1 MKHVP
6 YAVIQEAKKYD
17 IEAVGIVFRHFEGY
31 IAKRSLSIYKDE
43 YGNTYSFVDNDLR
56 YQAEI
61 ALFSAIAGFR
71 FREPPDDF
79 AG

>member
-1 MKHVP
+1 MNRVP
-6 YAVIQEAKKYD
+6 FLIIQEAKKYD
-17 IEAVGIVFRHFEGY
+17 TEAVEFVFRHFEGY

-43 YGNTYSFVDNDLR
+43 YGNTYSFVDDDLR